1 MCIFV
6 TLRAAIKKG
15 TYDQIAVLS
24 RIRKVL
30 NISISCFLH
39 FNYKVNVVFFT
50 QLLKG
55 YCTNSEFTHKSS
67 LRYI

>member
-15 TYDQIAVLS
+15 TYNQIAVLS
-24 RIRKVL
+24 RIRKVF

-50 QLLKG
+50 QLLK
-55 YCTNSEFTHKSS
+55 F
-67 LRYI
+67 